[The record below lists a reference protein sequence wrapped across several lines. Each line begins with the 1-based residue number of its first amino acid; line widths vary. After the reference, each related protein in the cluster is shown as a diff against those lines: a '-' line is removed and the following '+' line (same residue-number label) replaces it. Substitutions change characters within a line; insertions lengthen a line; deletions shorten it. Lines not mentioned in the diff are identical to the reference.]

1 MTAVHARSAATPPGL
16 VAPGERG
23 ATRIDDRVVAKIAT
37 QAAREALAPL
47 PPGAAAPHATVVV
60 RQETARVRL
69 RVDLGYPCDIGARC
83 GAVRR
88 RVRERLE
95 ALVNMEA
102 PDVAVRVEGL
112 HPAPALG
119 ASHGRTS

>member
-1 MTAVHARSAATPPGL
+1 MHARSAATPPGL

-37 QAAREALAPL
+37 QAAREALAL